1 MEHHPWLNPIS
12 SKSNLD
18 PNFSLNS
25 FQGGN
30 LQLVQAPS
38 SSPNAQSSPLVR
50 SHNSSPNADQLL
62 ASGSQS
68 LLTSEM
74 DSTFSEMRPQPS
86 FYSFILS
93 MAQEQRSLP
102 NAQSSPSV
110 RSRNSSPIAD
120 QLLASGSQSLSP
132 SGMARS
138 FSGMRIQNSF
148 AQSPV
153 HSPALQLVQTPNS
166 SPNAQLPPLVSHNSS
181 PNADQLLASGS
192 HSSSPPGMDPSE
204 MKVPNLLVQSPLY
217 SSALYA
223 IRGDP
228 PPYSESRQCTQT
240 DEMKNYAVL
249 ETYQPHQTYQELQE
263 AKSFPATDALS
274 CLKSL
279 NAGQFYPSVLDQ
291 YQDYML
297 EPYSQAREDYGS
309 FRLAPDGIGSAGS
322 SINSSPIM
330 DHEQNSGGKYIL
342 KLKSNYINC
351 FDYMN
356 NSELVFQQ
364 GNPQ

>member
-1 MEHHPWLNPIS
+1 MEHIWLNPIL

-18 PNFSLNS
+18 PNFNLNS
-25 FQGGN
+25 LQEGN
-30 LQLVQAPS
+30 SQLVQAPS

-50 SHNSSPNADQLL
+50 SHNSSPNADQVL

-68 LLTSEM
+68 LLTSEV
-74 DSTFSEMRPQPS
+74 DSAFPEMRPQS
-86 FYSFILS
+86 TFYSFFPPL
-93 MAQEQRSLP
+93 QQVQRSSP
-102 NAQSSPSV
+102 NAQSSPLV
-110 RSRNSSPIAD
+110 RSHNSSPTAD

-132 SGMARS
+132 SGMDRS

-153 HSPALQLVQTPNS
+153 HSPALQLILTPNS
-166 SPNAQLPPLVSHNSS
+166 SPNAQLPPSVRSHNSS
-181 PNADQLLASGS
+181 PSADQLLASGS

-204 MKVPNLLVQSPLY
+204 MKMSNLLVQSPFY
-217 SSALYA
+217 SSALN
-223 IRGDP
+223 ILRGDP

-263 AKSFPATDALS
+263 ARSFPATDALS

-279 NAGQFYPSVLDQ
+279 NAGQFYPSVLDT
-291 YQDYML
+291 YQDNIL
-297 EPYSQAREDYGS
+297 GTYSQAREDYGP

-322 SINSSPIM
+322 SINASPVM
-330 DHEQNSGGKYIL
+330 DHEQNSGGKFIF
-342 KLKSNYINC
+342 KLKSNY
-351 FDYMN
+351 
-356 NSELVFQQ
+356 
-364 GNPQ
+364 